1 MSSFTHIGSP
11 DAAAAHITQR
21 FLSFRQE
28 QTAGEI
34 KKLIAKRAKEFD
46 VINYVYVI
54 YNGQF
59 LHGVASL
66 KDTLQASDDVQ
77 LKKIM
82 RKNL

>member
-11 DAAAAHITQR
+11 DAAAAQITER
-21 FLSFRQE
+21 FLSFRE
-28 QTAGEI
+28 EETAGEI
-34 KKLIAKRAKEFD
+34 KKLIAKRAKKFD

-66 KDTLQASDDVQ
+66 KDTSQAPDDVQ